1 MVAAIGAFAHMRTRQ
16 RSGAMADA
24 YDYDLFTIGAG
35 SGGVRASRVAAA
47 HGARVAVAEEY
58 RVGGTCV
65 IRGCV
70 PKKMLVYGAHFAEDL
85 EDAKQFGW
93 TIGEK
98 SFDWRALRD
107 HVQNDVTRLEGLYG
121 QTLSNHDVTVFNE
134 RATITG
140 DHEITLANGK
150 TVTAAH
156 ILIATGARPL
166 IPDFPGNEHI
176 ITSNEAFHLDAIPPR
191 ILIAGGGYI
200 ANEFAGI
207 FNEFGRKVT
216 IANRSDTIL
225 RSYDA
230 ALRDRLLQISLTK
243 GIEFLFMAE
252 FETIT
257 KQDDGTLL
265 VKLTGQDAREFDC
278 VMVATGRVPNVEGL
292 GLETVGV
299 EVGKRG
305 EIVVDAFSRTNV
317 DYIYAVGDVT
327 DRVQLTPVAI
337 REGQAFADSVFGPGE
352 PYAVDHSCV
361 PSAVFSHPPI
371 AAVGLTESEARN
383 QLGNVKVYQ
392 SDFRPMK
399 NVVAGRNERSLYKMI
414 VDAANDRIVGIHM
427 IGPEAPE
434 IMQAAAIAVKAK
446 LTKADFDATCAIH
459 PTMAE
464 ELVLFK

>member
-1 MVAAIGAFAHMRTRQ
+1 
-16 RSGAMADA
+16 MADEF
-24 YDYDLFTIGAG
+24 DYDLFTIGAG

-85 EDAKQFGW
+85 EDARQFGW
-93 TIGEK
+93 HIEGK
-98 SFDWRALRD
+98 SFDWKALRD
-107 HVQNDVTRLEGLYG
+107 LVQNDVTRLEGLYG
-121 QTLSNHDVTVFNE
+121 QTLSNHNVTVIPE

-140 DHEITLANGK
+140 PHQITLASGRI
-150 TVTAAH
+150 VTARH
-156 ILIATGARPL
+156 ILIATGARPH
-166 IPDFPGNEHI
+166 IPEFPGNEHV
-176 ITSNEAFHLDAIPPR
+176 ITSNEAFHLDAIPR
-191 ILIAGGGYI
+191 RVLIAGGGYI

-207 FNEFGRKVT
+207 FNQFGSKVT

-225 RSYDA
+225 RGYDEA
-230 ALRDRLLQISLTK
+230 VRDRLLQISLTR
-243 GIEFLFMAE
+243 GIEFLFNAE
-252 FETIT
+252 FERIT
-257 KQDDGTLL
+257 KQDDGSLL
-265 VKLTGQDAREFDC
+265 VKLTGQDEREFDC
-278 VMVATGRVPNVEGL
+278 VMVATGRVPNIEGL
-292 GLETVGV
+292 GLETIGV
-299 EVGKRG
+299 ETGERG
-305 EIVVDAFSRTNV
+305 EIIVDAFSRTNV
-317 DYIYAVGDVT
+317 PHVYAVGDVT

-371 AAVGLTESEARN
+371 AAVGMTEGEARN
-383 QLGNVKVYQ
+383 RLGSIKVYQ
-392 SDFRPMK
+392 ADFRPMK
-399 NVVAGRNERSLYKMI
+399 HVVAGRSERCLYKMI
-414 VDAANDRIVGIHM
+414 VDAATGRIVGIHM

-434 IMQAAAIAVKAK
+434 IMQAAAIAVKAG
-446 LTKADFDATCAIH
+446 LTKADFDATVAIH